1 MIKSIELTFNGNFS
15 DGFNVFLVIQAHD
28 SKGRIPIHRLE
39 PEPKIP
45 ELYKNWKKSYVA
57 LDRTRTIAAIPDQVT
72 NISIEE
78 CKTQARE
85 LSDCFRTW
93 LGSRNFGKIRER
105 IISHI
110 AGATEVRVF
119 LASDDK
125 LLQRLPWHLLDLFD
139 HPHIEVSLIPLDY
152 SKSNL
157 VRPPSNNNILAVFGA
172 DQGIN
177 LKGDLET
184 MLKLSNSNPP
194 VFSIKPEV
202 KPLQKQLGERQWDI
216 LFFSG
221 HSGTRLNGGVNEGV
235 ICINETEHPL
245 TIENLKTVLQDAISK
260 GLKLAIFNSCDG
272 IYLAEA
278 LLELKIPQV
287 VVMREPVANDVAEE
301 FLKHFLKA
309 FSDGASLDLAVR
321 HARRKLQSEEIKYP
335 CASWLPMIYQN
346 PAEDSL
352 IWKKAPD
359 TPLASSVPINI
370 SASTIKTS
378 RNISFKNVKKTI
390 WYPVIFGI
398 LALFLVILLQPKFLP
413 TPINL
418 GDRISDG
425 NRVLIPYKD
434 KGEKDKFPKEKL
446 EGVTALK
453 EKNFNKAISK
463 FESSIGRQSNDPET
477 WIYLN
482 NAKIGNKDSLKI
494 AVSVPIGKNL
504 NVAQEILRGV
514 AQAQDEYNKIVLD
527 GKSLKVVIANDD
539 NDEKTALAIAEKFA
553 DDQDILAVVGHNS
566 SKASLAAAPAY
577 QKAKLVVISSTS
589 NATNFDDLSNYQYKY
604 YRTLPSIRRDVS
616 ALVDYANKKGWK
628 QIAICS
634 EDDPSSESFKQE
646 FTRQFSQK
654 GGSIYKNKRYED
666 KFCYFPSK
674 DFNADEIISEL
685 SGKVDGLLL
694 LPNIDNII
702 KAIEIAKANMKWKIP
717 LVGSAA
723 MYTNETLQSG
733 KESVK
738 DMVIPTIWHPDFDS
752 IDKDFIS
759 KANSKWGTI
768 NWRTATSYDAMQVII
783 AGLSQN
789 PNPNRDDLR
798 EFIPSSK
805 FNILSLP
812 GIKNEKGN
820 KQIIFNQSGDRDA
833 KIRLVQIQSTGA
845 DSYKFRPLSE

>member
-177 LKGDLET
+177 LKGDLDT

-221 HSGTRLNGGVNEGV
+221 HSGTKLNGGVNEGV
-235 ICINETEHPL
+235 ICINETAPPL

-359 TPLASSVPINI
+359 MPVDFTRPI
-370 SASTIKTS
+370 
-378 RNISFKNVKKTI
+378 KKTI
-390 WYPVIFGI
+390 WYPVVLAI
-398 LALFLVILLQPKFLP
+398 LAVLLVIFVNHVFTSSQP
-413 TPINL
+413 NL

-434 KGEKDKFPKEKL
+434 KDKMVKFPKEKL

-453 EKNFNKAISK
+453 EKNFRKAISS
-463 FESSIGRQSNDPET
+463 FEDSIRRESNDPET
-477 WIYLN
+477 WIYWN
-482 NAKIGNKDSLKI
+482 NAKIAYANKDSLKI

-514 AQAQDEYNKIVLD
+514 AQAQDDTNNSGGIN
-527 GKSLKVVIANDD
+527 GKSLKVVIGNDD
-539 NDEKTALAIAEKFA
+539 NDKDIAVAISEKFA
-553 DDQDILAVVGHNS
+553 VDLDILAVVGHNS

-577 QKAKLVVISSTS
+577 QKAKLVVISST
-589 NATNFDDLSNYQYKY
+589 
-604 YRTLPSIRRDVS
+604 
-616 ALVDYANKKGWK
+616 
-628 QIAICS
+628 
-634 EDDPSSESFKQE
+634 
-646 FTRQFSQK
+646 
-654 GGSIYKNKRYED
+654 
-666 KFCYFPSK
+666 
-674 DFNADEIISEL
+674 
-685 SGKVDGLLL
+685 
-694 LPNIDNII
+694 
-702 KAIEIAKANMKWKIP
+702 
-717 LVGSAA
+717 
-723 MYTNETLQSG
+723 
-733 KESVK
+733 
-738 DMVIPTIWHPDFDS
+738 
-752 IDKDFIS
+752 
-759 KANSKWGTI
+759 
-768 NWRTATSYDAMQVII
+768 
-783 AGLSQN
+783 
-789 PNPNRDDLR
+789 
-798 EFIPSSK
+798 
-805 FNILSLP
+805 
-812 GIKNEKGN
+812 
-820 KQIIFNQSGDRDA
+820 
-833 KIRLVQIQSTGA
+833 
-845 DSYKFRPLSE
+845 